1 MRAEWSGADRD
12 MIISL
17 LMTAGKIKATND
29 GLS

>member
-17 LMTAGKIKATND
+17 LIAAGKIKDADNWIT
-29 GLS
+29 